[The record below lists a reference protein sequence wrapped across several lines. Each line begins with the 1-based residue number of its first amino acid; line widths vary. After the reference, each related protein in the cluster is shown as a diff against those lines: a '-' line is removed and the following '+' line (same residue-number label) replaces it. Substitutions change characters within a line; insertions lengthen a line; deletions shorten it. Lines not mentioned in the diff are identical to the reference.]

1 MFENLKQVIQEGYIR
16 TIDMITYQ
24 ELRALQ
30 LTDKGSVEL
39 PENMD
44 SHADSALA
52 MALAYICIN
61 QVSLKLKPFLP
72 NWIGTRQVQRTIAGG
87 GAAIGKKQRY

>member
-1 MFENLKQVIQEGYIR
+1 
-16 TIDMITYQ
+16 MITYQ

-39 PENMD
+39 PDNMD

-52 MALAYICIN
+52 MALAYVCIN
-61 QVSLKLKPFLP
+61 QVTLKVKPFLP
-72 NWIGTRQVQRTIAGG
+72 NWIGARQVQRTIASG